1 MPRPSAALHRRLLS
15 EEMLLPPGVTPPG
28 SRGVI
33 LGAAL
38 RLFAER
44 GYGGTSVRDI
54 AKATG
59 IQPAT
64 MYSHYPSKEHVLSEL
79 IKIGH
84 EEHHRRLRV
93 ALQDAGTDPR
103 LQLAALVRA
112 HVRTHADYPMLT
124 VAANSE
130 LHALSPKF
138 AAPTLELRRQSEQ
151 LFADVIQRGVKSRV
165 FKTPDAW
172 LAMAAIAAMG
182 LRVANWYTP
191 AFDKSADDVAGI
203 YAEFALRMLGAK

>member
-1 MPRPSAALHRRLLS
+1 MPKPSASLHRRLLS

-38 RLFAER
+38 RLFADH

-64 MYSHYPSKEHVLSEL
+64 MYAHYPSKEHILSEL
-79 IKIGH
+79 IRLGH
-84 EEHHRRLRV
+84 EEHHRRLRA
-93 ALQDAGTDPR
+93 ALLDAGSDPR
-103 LQLAALVRA
+103 REMAALVRA
-112 HVRTHADYPMLT
+112 HVRTHTDYPMLT
-124 VAANSE
+124 VVANSE
-130 LHALSPKF
+130 LHALSGKL
-138 AAPTLELRRQSEQ
+138 AAPTLELRKQSEQ
-151 LFADVIQRGVKSRV
+151 LLFDVVQRGVKSRV

-172 LAMAAIAAMG
+172 LAMAAIGAMG

-191 AFDKSADDVAGI
+191 DFDKSAEEVAEN
-203 YAEFALRMLGAK
+203 YAEFALRILGAR

>member
-1 MPRPSAALHRRLLS
+1 M
-15 EEMLLPPGVTPPG
+15 
-28 SRGVI
+28 
-33 LGAAL
+33 
-38 RLFAER
+38 
-44 GYGGTSVRDI
+44 RDI

-64 MYSHYPSKEHVLSEL
+64 MYAHYPSKEHVLSEL

-84 EEHHRRLRV
+84 DEHHRRLR
-93 ALQDAGTDPR
+93 AAMQDAGSDPR
-103 LQLAALVRA
+103 RELTALVRA
-112 HVRTHADYPMLT
+112 HVRMHADYPMLT
-124 VAANSE
+124 VVANSE

-138 AAPTLELRRQSEQ
+138 AASSLELREQSEQ
-151 LFADVIQRGVKSRV
+151 LFADVIRRGVKSRV

-191 AFDKSADDVAGI
+191 DFDKSAEEVADV
-203 YAEFALRMLGAK
+203 YAEFALRMLGAR

>member
-1 MPRPSAALHRRLLS
+1 MARPSAALHRRLLS

-38 RLFAER
+38 RLFAEH

-84 EEHHRRLRV
+84 EEHHRLLCV
-93 ALQDAGTDPR
+93 ALQESAPDPR
-103 LQLAALVRA
+103 EQLAALVHA
-112 HVRTHADYPMLT
+112 HVLTHATYPMLT

-130 LHALSPKF
+130 LHALSPKL
-138 AAPTLELRRQSEQ
+138 AAPALELRKQSEQ
-151 LFADVIQRGVKSRV
+151 LFGDVIQRGMKARV
-165 FKTPDAW
+165 FNAPDAW

-191 AFDKSADDVAGI
+191 DFDKSAAEVAEI
-203 YAEFALRMLGAK
+203 YAKFALRIVGAR